1 MLRVWGRTNSSNV
14 MKVLWLLDELGLAVE
29 RIDAGG
35 AFGRTDTA
43 EYRAM
48 NPLGLVPTLEDDG
61 FALFESNAI
70 LRYLCNA
77 HAPGSP
83 LYPTAPRARGTVDA
97 WLDFQQTA
105 LNRPQSVVFAG
116 LVRTP
121 PEQRDNAAISAAVTE
136 AGRIWGILDARL
148 AQHARS
154 SPATTLTLAD
164 IAFGVHVHRWFVMPI
179 ARPDSPHLHA
189 WYERLLARA
198 RLPDGTSRS
207 RWLNGHAGESGRPRR
222 RHVQAGDEAARPACR
237 GVALHRL
244 PHPLPARAPV
254 RLRHGER
261 DVQRLGGLVGV
272 VRIDQDAR
280 PPAPRA
286 APAKRLSTSA
296 PGWSGS
302 CAATNSFA
310 TRFMPSRSGVTS
322 PIEAMR

>member
-35 AFGRTDTA
+35 AFGRTGTA

-77 HAPGSP
+77 HAPGNSF
-83 LYPTAPRARGTVDA
+83 YPAEPRARGTVDA

-121 PEQRDNAAISAAVTE
+121 PEQRDNEAISAGVTE
-136 AGRIWGILDARL
+136 AGRIWGILDTRL
-148 AQHARS
+148 ESRPFIAGDG
-154 SPATTLTLAD
+154 LTLAD
-164 IAFGVHVHRWFVMPI
+164 IAFGVHAHRWFVMPI

-189 WYERLLARA
+189 WYERLLARPA
-198 RLPDGTSRS
+198 Y
-207 RWLNGHAGESGRPRR
+207 R
-222 RHVQAGDEAARPACR
+222 RHAA
-237 GVALHRL
+237 V
-244 PHPLPARAPV
+244 
-254 RLRHGER
+254 
-261 DVQRLGGLVGV
+261 
-272 VRIDQDAR
+272 
-280 PPAPRA
+280 
-286 APAKRLSTSA
+286 T
-296 PGWSGS
+296 
-302 CAATNSFA
+302 
-310 TRFMPSRSGVTS
+310 PS
-322 PIEAMR
+322 